1 MSRCRISSTACTA
14 SRTSQGF
21 LEIEVGLDA
30 DLGRED
36 RGRSQE
42 FDELDVDLELADE
55 VDERGVAGRHHGRR
69 IGTLLTTRTRH
80 IDEAR
85 EEVEDA
91 AEAVDLAA
99 VRLVRAVAE
108 NVADVEPGTDGEGEC
123 A

>member
-1 MSRCRISSTACTA
+1 
-14 SRTSQGF
+14 
-21 LEIEVGLDA
+21 
-30 DLGRED
+30 
-36 RGRSQE
+36 
-42 FDELDVDLELADE
+42 
-55 VDERGVAGRHHGRR
+55 
-69 IGTLLTTRTRH
+69 LLTTRTRH

-123 A
+123 T